1 MFVDLQIK
9 FEVFEKVLLDK
20 KKEDPDIFFLQKMI
34 TEMFYSIKNN
44 LISR

>member
-9 FEVFEKVLLDK
+9 FEVLLDK

>member
-20 KKEDPDIFFLQKMI
+20 KKEDPDIFFFKRWLLKC
-34 TEMFYSIKNN
+34 SILLK
-44 LISR
+44 II